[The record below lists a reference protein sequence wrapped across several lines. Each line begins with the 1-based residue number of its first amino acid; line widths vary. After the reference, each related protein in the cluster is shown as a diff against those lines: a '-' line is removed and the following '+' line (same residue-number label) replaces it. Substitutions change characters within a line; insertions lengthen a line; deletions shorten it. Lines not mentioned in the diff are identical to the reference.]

1 VRVLTLDGGGMRG
14 LFEAYVLAALEDA
27 VGAPAARVFDLVSG
41 TSSGGIVALGLAT
54 GKPAREIAMLYET
67 RGPRIFARSPLT
79 GLRGLLVSKY
89 PRRRLDETL
98 RDALGD
104 ARLSDAATRVLV
116 PAFSLE
122 RRDLVWFDS
131 GARTAPGRVKVAAGD
146 PLARDVAAATSAAPT
161 FFDPVRV
168 DGLDGEWL
176 DGGVGANDPTPYA
189 LAVAL
194 GNRPPDVLALSIG
207 TGGFFPSYPRRL
219 RGALRVGLCA
229 MPGLILYPTGLV
241 AHDTADALAHVTDAI
256 RLVRVA
262 PEPNSVP
269 LKLDDASP
277 DAIRRLRAEAERVV
291 AGEALQALFSELTR
305 SSA

>member
-1 VRVLTLDGGGMRG
+1 VRILTLDGGGMRG
-14 LFEAYVLAALEDA
+14 LFEAYVVAALEEA
-27 VGAPAARVFDLVSG
+27 VGEPAARVFDLVAG

-54 GKPAREIAMLYET
+54 AKPAREIAALYES
-67 RGPRIFARSPLT
+67 RGPEIFARSPLS
-79 GLRGLLVSKY
+79 GLRGVLVSKY

-98 RDALGD
+98 RAELGD

-116 PAFSLE
+116 PAFSLA

-131 GARTAPGRVKVAAGD
+131 GARSGPGRIKVAPVD
-146 PLARDVAAATSAAPT
+146 PFARDVAAATSAAPT

-194 GNRPPDVLALSIG
+194 AERPADLLALSIG
-207 TGGFFPSYPRRL
+207 TGGFFPAYPRRL

-241 AHDTADALAHVTDAI
+241 AHDTADALAHATDMI

-262 PEPNSVP
+262 PEADSVP
-269 LKLDDASP
+269 SKLDDASP
-277 DAIRRLRAEAERVV
+277 EAIRRLRTEAERVV
-291 AGEALQALFSELTR
+291 AGEEMQALFEQLR
-305 SSA
+305 R